1 MLILSFLLS
10 PGLVV
15 EHSQTV
21 NLWCSELCAL
31 DCVYRELVPQLWSNA
46 HTKTILTAACTPPK
60 VGRKQ
65 PECSGHASIVM
76 EVSWFLFCFLLLF
89 IHLLFAYL
97 SNVRKLEFYI

>member
-1 MLILSFLLS
+1 MLNLSLFLS
-10 PGLVV
+10 PGVVV

-76 EVSWFLFCFLLLF
+76 EVSSFLFQIELLF
-89 IHLLFAYL
+89 IYYF
-97 SNVRKLEFYI
+97 I